1 MASSRAHHLYR
12 RRCDRERSLPRDS
25 GGRLAM
31 AARRGSVPPRG
42 SGWRP
47 TAARRGPRPPA
58 PTPADHVPHALMTLS
73 SALFDTLD
81 EGEILSLAMDHVA
94 AAGPY
99 GAEAGYLTVDG
110 ALVPSPRNGQVHA
123 LAVDRRVRELAGEDG
138 PVTVPGRPR
147 ARALGLRGHE
157 RLHGYLVVTSRS
169 RPTEAE
175 RSLLA
180 TLVRHTAAALSA
192 AFAHRRRREDALE
205 LHRLR
210 EERTALQG
218 QLISVVAE
226 LGYERALHA
235 LMADV
240 AASDGGG
247 GEEAITRALH
257 GLTGLP
263 ALVEDRFGRL
273 RSWTGPDRPDPYP
286 EPDPVRQDAM
296 LYAVGR
302 QAGPVRVKDRL
313 VTLVRPH
320 GEILGVLALVDVQ
333 READDHTLRAL
344 EDGAASLAPELAH
357 LRNLAEVESKL
368 HRELADDLLTGT
380 DEASAYARSEAVGHD
395 LHRRHYVVVV
405 QWSNRTADGPFAQ
418 TVGRAASAVG
428 MHSLLTRRSDHVVLV
443 ADDRPHARA
452 LYEAL
457 ARETGTRSGTIGV
470 SAPCDSLAD
479 IPHRYQEA
487 QRALEVRRHS
497 HEHYG
502 TTFFDELGL
511 YRILGPGNDYR
522 ELETFVHEWLG
533 QLIDYDSRHH
543 TAMVETL
550 SQYFDCGGNYDETAE
565 SLAIHRSTLRYRL
578 QRIRDISGNDLA
590 DVEDRLNLQV
600 ATRVWKIVLGEQAG
614 ERRR

>member
-1 MASSRAHHLYR
+1 
-12 RRCDRERSLPRDS
+12 
-25 GGRLAM
+25 M
-31 AARRGSVPPRG
+31 AARRRSVPPRG

-47 TAARRGPRPPA
+47 TAARRVPRPPA
-58 PTPADHVPHALMTLS
+58 PTPAERVPYALMVLS

-81 EGEILSLAMDHVA
+81 EGEILSLAMDHIN

-99 GAEAGYLTVDG
+99 SAEAGYVKMDG
-110 ALVPSPRNGQVHA
+110 DLVPSQRNRQVHA
-123 LAVDRRVRELAGEDG
+123 MAVDRRVRELAGEDG
-138 PVTVPGRPR
+138 PVAVPGWPWGR
-147 ARALGLRGHE
+147 AVGLRGIG
-157 RLHGYLVVTSRS
+157 RLHGYLVVTSPS
-169 RPTEAE
+169 RPTGAE

-180 TLVRHTAAALSA
+180 TLVRHTAAALSV
-192 AFAHRRRREDALE
+192 AFAHRRQREDARE

-218 QLISVVAE
+218 QLISIVAE
-226 LGYERALHA
+226 MGYQRSVHA

-240 AASDGGG
+240 AASGG
-247 GEEAITRALH
+247 GEEAITRALY

-286 EPDPVRQDAM
+286 EPNPVRQDEM

-313 VTLVRPH
+313 VTLVRPQ
-320 GEILGVLALVDVQ
+320 GEILGVLALVDV
-333 READDHTLRAL
+333 RGEADEHTLRAL

-357 LRNLAEVESKL
+357 LRDLAEVESRL
-368 HRELADDLLTGT
+368 HRELADDLLAGT
-380 DEASAYARSEAVGHD
+380 DGASAYARSEAVGHD
-395 LHRRHYVVVV
+395 LHRHHYVVVV
-405 QWSNRTADGPFAQ
+405 HWSNRTADGSFAQ

-428 MHSLLTRRSDHVVLV
+428 MHSLLTRRADHVVLV

-457 ARETGTRSGTIGV
+457 VRETGTRSGTIGV
-470 SAPCDSLAD
+470 SAPCDSLDD

-497 HEHYG
+497 REHYG

-533 QLIDYDSRHH
+533 QLIDYDSQHH

-590 DVEDRLNLQV
+590 NVEDRLNLQV

-614 ERRR
+614 EPCR

>member
-1 MASSRAHHLYR
+1 MVGSRAYGLYHR
-12 RRCDRERSLPRDS
+12 YSDRKGSLPRGS
-25 GGRLAM
+25 AGR
-31 AARRGSVPPRG
+31 P
-42 SGWRP
+42 P
-47 TAARRGPRPPA
+47 TAAHRGSRLPA
-58 PTPADHVPHALMTLS
+58 RTPAAHALLELAALS
-73 SALFDTLD
+73 RALFDAPD
-81 EGEILSLAMDHVA
+81 EGEILRLAMDHIA

-99 GAEAGYLTVDG
+99 SAEAGYLHVDG
-110 ALVPSPRNGQVHA
+110 DLVPSPRNRQIHA
-123 LAVDRRVRELAGEDG
+123 LAVNRRVRELAGQDG
-138 PVTVPGRPR
+138 PVTVPGRPWG
-147 ARALGLRGHE
+147 RALGLRGLE

-180 TLVRHTAAALSA
+180 TLVRHTAAALSV
-192 AFAHRRRREDALE
+192 AFAHRRQREDALE

-226 LGYERALHA
+226 LGYQRDVHA

-240 AASDGGG
+240 AASGG

-273 RSWTGPDRPDPYP
+273 RSWTGPSRPDPYP
-286 EPDPVRQDAM
+286 EPDPVRQDEM
-296 LYAVGR
+296 LHAVAR
-302 QAGPVRVKDRL
+302 EVGPVRIKDRL
-313 VTLVRPH
+313 ITLVRPH
-320 GEILGVLALVDVQ
+320 GEILGVLALVDA
-333 READDHTLRAL
+333 RDEADEHTVLAL
-344 EDGAASLAPELAH
+344 EHAATSLAPELAH
-357 LRNLAEVESKL
+357 LRDLAEVELRL
-368 HRELADDLLTGT
+368 HRELVDDLLAGT

-395 LHRRHYVVVV
+395 LRRSHYVVVV
-405 QWSNRTADGPFAQ
+405 QWSNRTADDSFAQ

-428 MHSLLTRRSDHVVLV
+428 IRSLLTRRSDHVVLI

-470 SAPCDSLAD
+470 SAPCDSPDD

-497 HEHYG
+497 REHYG

-550 SQYFDCGGNYDETAE
+550 SRYFDCGGNYDETAE

-590 DVEDRLNLQV
+590 NVEDRLNLQV
-600 ATRVWKIVLGEQAG
+600 ATRVWKIVLGG
-614 ERRR
+614 HG

>member
-1 MASSRAHHLYR
+1 MASSRAHQLYR
-12 RRCDRERSLPRDS
+12 RCSDRE
-25 GGRLAM
+25 GGL
-31 AARRGSVPPRG
+31 PRG
-42 SGWRP
+42 SGGRYR

-58 PTPADHVPHALMTLS
+58 PTPADHALRELMVLS
-73 SALFDTLD
+73 RALFDTPD
-81 EGEILSLAMDHVA
+81 EGEILRLAMDHIA

-99 GAEAGYLTVDG
+99 SAEAGYLKVDG
-110 ALVPSPRNGQVHA
+110 DLVPSPRNGQIHA
-123 LAVDRRVRELAGEDG
+123 LAVNRRVRELAGQDG
-138 PVTVPGRPR
+138 PVTVPGRPWG
-147 ARALGLRGHE
+147 RALGLRGLE

-180 TLVRHTAAALSA
+180 TLVRHTAAALSV
-192 AFAHRRRREDALE
+192 AFAHRRQREDALE

-226 LGYERALHA
+226 LGYQRDVHA

-240 AASDGGG
+240 AASGG

-273 RSWTGPDRPDPYP
+273 RSWTGPSRPDPYP
-286 EPDPVRQDAM
+286 EPDPVRQDEM
-296 LYAVGR
+296 LHAVAR
-302 QAGPVRVKDRL
+302 EVGPVRIKDRL
-313 VTLVRPH
+313 ITLVRPH
-320 GEILGVLALVDVQ
+320 GEILGVLALVDA
-333 READDHTLRAL
+333 RDEADEHTVLAL
-344 EDGAASLAPELAH
+344 EHAATSLAPELAH
-357 LRNLAEVESKL
+357 LRDLAEVELRL
-368 HRELADDLLTGT
+368 HRELVDDLLAGT

-395 LHRRHYVVVV
+395 LHRSHYVVVV
-405 QWSNRTADGPFAQ
+405 QWSNRTADDSFAQ

-428 MHSLLTRRSDHVVLV
+428 IRSLLTRRSDHVVLI

-470 SAPCDSLAD
+470 SAPCDSLDD

-497 HEHYG
+497 REHYG

-543 TAMVETL
+543 AAMVETL
-550 SQYFDCGGNYDETAE
+550 SRYFDCGGNYDETAE

-590 DVEDRLNLQV
+590 NVEDRLNLQV
-600 ATRVWKIVLGEQAG
+600 ATRVWKIVLGG
-614 ERRR
+614 HG